1 MECHCI
7 CNFLKAKQEKMC
19 LNEVVGKVIVSV
31 QKDTLESP
39 PSVCFRQH
47 NQIRSVEGRQLRAY
61 LALEVLDLSWNNLTE
76 VHSACFLQGPPL
88 KEL

>member
-1 MECHCI
+1 M
-7 CNFLKAKQEKMC
+7 
-19 LNEVVGKVIVSV
+19 
-31 QKDTLESP
+31 
-39 PSVCFRQH
+39 CFRQH
-47 NQIRSVEGRQLRAY
+47 NKIRNVEGRQLRAY